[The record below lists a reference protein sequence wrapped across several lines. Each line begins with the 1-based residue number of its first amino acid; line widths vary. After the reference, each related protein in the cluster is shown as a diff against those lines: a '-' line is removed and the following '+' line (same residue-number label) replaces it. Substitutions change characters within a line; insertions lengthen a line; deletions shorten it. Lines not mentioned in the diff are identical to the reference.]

1 MAKPTLTVNLTT
13 LDKLRNGQPWGV
25 FAKQIGVDG
34 STLSRLRN
42 GKAQPGPEFIAAV
55 VTNCP
60 VRMDEIVAVKDA
72 A

>member
-13 LDKLRNGQPWGV
+13 LNKLRNGQPWGV

-60 VRMDEIVAVKDA
+60 VRMDEIVTVKDA